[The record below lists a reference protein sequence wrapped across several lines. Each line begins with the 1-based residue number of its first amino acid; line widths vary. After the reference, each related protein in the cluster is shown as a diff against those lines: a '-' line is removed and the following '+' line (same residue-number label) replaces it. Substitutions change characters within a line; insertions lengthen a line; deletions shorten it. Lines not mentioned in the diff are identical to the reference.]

1 MLPAIT
7 RDLLLRGNVVHPD
20 GSVRD
25 RYVLVRDGRI
35 AAVARR
41 RPALTQDVAYVEAG
55 REDWIFPG
63 LLNLH
68 THASYNLLP
77 LWQTAMTPFAN
88 RFEWR
93 GLAEYQA
100 EVRGT
105 YEHFKKQR
113 MAVAVFAELQAV
125 AGGTT
130 VMQEACDLDREA
142 RGADGLILCRDTRNP
157 EDLGLAPDQQILSVV
172 DWFRPGKDG
181 TPKPVTKAIAAYLRL
196 RGRGALAATIVHLAE
211 GCSGFGTYRGVDAY
225 SRREFEAFMAHPA
238 FKDAAAVRS
247 SPLVL
252 AHGSGIDVRDSRHI
266 AFLRERGISIVWSPV
281 SNLLLYGDTLDVD
294 TLLAEGINVALGSD
308 WAPSGSK
315 HVWDEAK
322 FARRYID
329 AIGSSVG
336 DEQIFQMVTTNPAR
350 CLGLPHLGRIEV
362 GGFGDFFILKSP
374 LESDSPLEVFLS
386 TTDRHVR
393 ATIVGGRPLYGDR
406 ELLAQFNVKVQRLP
420 KAEGSAVKEKTVHLP
435 PEIKVDVDRDLTA
448 IEKILKALSTPVK
461 RSNLLSDSDKL
472 YRRRIHALRE
482 TSLAFGWRAQ
492 VWRRSGQ
499 AREPGRFAVPPDAV
513 RVWRGVRAD
522 GVSRDAFRVRMGQVF
537 IPAAVQTQAPLGLTA
552 CLPTVL
558 PIDRPDGL
566 PDEIALAFYESKE
579 VYGRTPKATTAGR
592 TYSLLH
598 GAVFSL
604 RASRSGFPSL
614 LGAELRPDV
623 PYHLFTQPADWY
635 VGECRLLIGIPPAG
649 TNPPAF
655 RATIHR
661 LLHRLQ
667 GRPPKDLDG
676 AIVVATDQYLLYW
689 EHWRD
694 KCPGPSAVSDLSRLV
709 KPVMTTTAR
718 PERVAS
724 DAFAPYPGLTI
735 PAEGDSLNLQFER
748 RALLPW

>member
-1 MLPAIT
+1 MLPAIR

-93 GLAEYQA
+93 GLAEYKA

-181 TPKPVTKAIAAYLRL
+181 TPKPVTKAIDAYLRS
-196 RGRGALAATIVHLAE
+196 RKRGALAATIVHLAE

-420 KAEGSAVKEKTVHLP
+420 KAEGSAVKEKTVHCRP
-435 PEIKVDVDRDLTA
+435 RSR
-448 IEKILKALSTPVK
+448 STSTV
-461 RSNLLSDSDKL
+461 
-472 YRRRIHALRE
+472 
-482 TSLAFGWRAQ
+482 TS
-492 VWRRSGQ
+492 RRSRRFSRRFRLRSSAAIFLAIPTSSIGGGFM
-499 AREPGRFAVPPDAV
+499 RCGRHRLRSGGERKSGGGAGRRGN
-513 RVWRGVRAD
+513 RVGSPCRRTLCAYG
-522 GVSRDAFRVRMGQVF
+522 
-537 IPAAVQTQAPLGLTA
+537 AASAPTA
-552 CLPTVL
+552 C
-558 PIDRPDGL
+558 
-566 PDEIALAFYESKE
+566 
-579 VYGRTPKATTAGR
+579 
-592 TYSLLH
+592 
-598 GAVFSL
+598 
-604 RASRSGFPSL
+604 
-614 LGAELRPDV
+614 
-623 PYHLFTQPADWY
+623 
-635 VGECRLLIGIPPAG
+635 
-649 TNPPAF
+649 
-655 RATIHR
+655 RAT
-661 LLHRLQ
+661 
-667 GRPPKDLDG
+667 
-676 AIVVATDQYLLYW
+676 
-689 EHWRD
+689 
-694 KCPGPSAVSDLSRLV
+694 PSACAWVRSSSQPPSR
-709 KPVMTTTAR
+709 P
-718 PERVAS
+718 
-724 DAFAPYPGLTI
+724 
-735 PAEGDSLNLQFER
+735 R
-748 RALLPW
+748 RL